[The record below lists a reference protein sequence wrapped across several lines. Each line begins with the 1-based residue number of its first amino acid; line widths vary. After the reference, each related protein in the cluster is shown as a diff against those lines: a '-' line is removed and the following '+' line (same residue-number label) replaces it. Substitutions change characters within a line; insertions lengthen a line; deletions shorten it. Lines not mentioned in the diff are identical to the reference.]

1 MLAPLD
7 RLPIPSSAACLR
19 FQERWEPK
27 KALAPEDAR
36 RVVDEEMQKLSGLEP
51 VSPEFNVTRNYL
63 EWLTALP
70 WGHFS
75 EEIFDITHAK
85 QVRDGVGE

>member
-1 MLAPLD
+1 MVFWILCL
-7 RLPIPSSAACLR
+7 LSSL
-19 FQERWEPK
+19 RWEPK
-27 KALAPEDAR
+27 KAVAPDEAR
-36 RVVDEEMQKLSGLEP
+36 RVVDEELAKLGNLEP

-70 WGHFS
+70 WGHYS

-85 QVRDGVGE
+85 QVRDIHSV

>member
-1 MLAPLD
+1 M
-7 RLPIPSSAACLR
+7 CR

-27 KALAPEDAR
+27 KAAAPKEVC
-36 RVVDEEMQKLSGLEP
+36 RVVDDELSKLGGLEP

-63 EWLTALP
+63 EWLTSLP

-75 EEIFDITHAK
+75 EETFDVTRAK
-85 QVRDGVGE
+85 QVAGAACPCCVGSLKVVLQR